1 LGTTVPERPPTARP
15 PIEEREVPPIKWACM
30 IERFIHP
37 AKVEIVEALVWIG
50 QPLSGTELRK
60 ILGRKRYSL
69 GTLIYHLEALRD
81 IGVVHVAG
89 VRAAR
94 GAREVYY
101 LLDP

>member
-1 LGTTVPERPPTARP
+1 
-15 PIEEREVPPIKWACM
+15 M
-30 IERFIHP
+30 IDRFVHP
-37 AKVEIVEALVWIG
+37 AKVEIVEALAWIG

-69 GTLIYHLEALRD
+69 GTLVYHLEGLKK
-81 IGVVHVAG
+81 IGVLHVAW

-101 LLDP
+101 LLAP